1 MPGALLSTGILQ
13 AVRPVP
19 GALPPTGIMSVFD
32 RAQLLRTVAE
42 LSQLPPPTGREVA
55 FAGRSNAGK
64 SSAINALTHRR
75 RLAYVARQPGKTRTI
90 QLFEVAP
97 DRYLVDLPGYGYA
110 RVSESVRRQWG
121 KLVDGYLATRQSLQG
136 LVLIMD
142 VRHPLTPLD
151 EHLLAWFAPRARPV
165 HILLTKAD
173 KVSRNEAQASLRRI
187 EKWALTSE
195 MRCSVQLFSSLT
207 PNGVEAAREVIA
219 GWLDLPLP
227 EPREKTKPQNKNPR
241 LKGSKAGGKNAL
253 IGIKAPAQGGEA
265 GDDETS
271 SVE

>member
-1 MPGALLSTGILQ
+1 MT
-13 AVRPVP
+13 
-19 GALPPTGIMSVFD
+19 VFNNA
-32 RAQLLRTVAE
+32 RLLRTVAE
-42 LSQLPPPTGREVA
+42 LSQLPPPSGYEVA

-64 SSAINALTHRR
+64 SSAINTLTRR
-75 RLAYVARQPGKTRTI
+75 RKLAYVARQPGKTRTI
-90 QLFEVAP
+90 QLFEIAP
-97 DRYLVDLPGYGYA
+97 DRLLVDLPGYGYA
-110 RVSESVRRQWG
+110 KVSESLRRQWG
-121 KLVDGYLATRQSLQG
+121 RLVDGYLAQREALRG

-151 EHLLAWFAPRARPV
+151 QQLLAWFAPRQLPV

-173 KVSRNEAQASLRRI
+173 KLSGNRARAALQQVQQWATASGM
-187 EKWALTSE
+187 E
-195 MRCSVQLFSSLT
+195 CSVQLFSSLAGT
-207 PNGVEAAREVIA
+207 GVDCARAVIA

-227 EPREKTKPQNKNPR
+227 QPSEKSSAQNKNPR

-271 SVE
+271 SAC

>member
-1 MPGALLSTGILQ
+1 MT
-13 AVRPVP
+13 
-19 GALPPTGIMSVFD
+19 VFD
-32 RAQLLRTVAE
+32 HARLLRTVAE
-42 LSQLPPPTGREVA
+42 LSQLPAEAGREVA

-64 SSAINALTHRR
+64 SSAINMLTRRR

-97 DRYLVDLPGYGYA
+97 ERFLVDLPGYGYA
-110 RVSESVRRQWG
+110 RVSESLRRQWG
-121 KLVDGYLATRQSLQG
+121 RLVDGYLAQREALQG

-142 VRHPLTPLD
+142 VRHPLMPLD
-151 EHLLAWFAPRARPV
+151 RQLLAWFAPRHRPV

-173 KVSRNEAQASLRRI
+173 KLSRNQALAALRQV
-187 EKWALTSE
+187 EQWTATSG
-195 MRCSVQLFSSLT
+195 MMCSVQLFSSLAGT
-207 PNGVEAAREVIA
+207 GVEPARAVVA
-219 GWLDLPLP
+219 GWLDLPVAQP
-227 EPREKTKPQNKNPR
+227 IEKAGAQNKNPR

-271 SVE
+271 SAN

>member
-1 MPGALLSTGILQ
+1 MT
-13 AVRPVP
+13 
-19 GALPPTGIMSVFD
+19 VFD
-32 RAQLLRTVAE
+32 HARLLRTVAE
-42 LSQLPPPTGREVA
+42 LSQLPPESGREVA

-64 SSAINALTHRR
+64 SSAINALTRR
-75 RLAYVARQPGKTRTI
+75 RKLAYVARQPGKTRTI

-97 DRYLVDLPGYGYA
+97 ERLLVDLPGYGYA
-110 RVSESVRRQWG
+110 RVSESLRRQWG
-121 KLVDGYLATRQSLQG
+121 RLVDGYLAQREALQG

-151 EHLLAWFAPRARPV
+151 RQLLAWFAPRNRPV

-173 KVSRNEAQASLRRI
+173 KLSRNQALAALR
-187 EKWALTSE
+187 EVEQWTATAGTK
-195 MRCSVQLFSSLT
+195 CSVQLFSSLAAT
-207 PNGVEAAREVIA
+207 GVDCARAVIA
-219 GWLDLPLP
+219 GWLDLPFVRP
-227 EPREKTKPQNKNPR
+227 IAKPGAPNKNPR

-271 SVE
+271 SAK

>member
-1 MPGALLSTGILQ
+1 MT
-13 AVRPVP
+13 
-19 GALPPTGIMSVFD
+19 VFEHA
-32 RAQLLRTVAE
+32 RLLRSVAE
-42 LSQLPPPTGREVA
+42 LSQLPPESGREVA

-64 SSAINALTHRR
+64 SSAINMLTRRR

-90 QLFEVAP
+90 QWYEVAP
-97 DRYLVDLPGYGYA
+97 ERFLVDLPGYGYA

-121 KLVDGYLATRQSLQG
+121 RLVDGYLAQRQALQG

-151 EHLLAWFAPRARPV
+151 QQLLAWFAPRGLPV

-173 KVSRNEAQASLRRI
+173 KLSRNQALGTLREVER
-187 EKWALTSE
+187 WAVTAGIRVSA
-195 MRCSVQLFSSLT
+195 QLFSSLAGT
-207 PNGVEAAREVIA
+207 GVEAAREVIA
-219 GWLDLPLP
+219 RWLDMEG
-227 EPREKTKPQNKNPR
+227 EPAAKPNAQNKNPR

-271 SVE
+271 SAC

>member
-1 MPGALLSTGILQ
+1 MT
-13 AVRPVP
+13 
-19 GALPPTGIMSVFD
+19 VFD
-32 RAQLLRTVAE
+32 QARLLRTVAE
-42 LSQLPPPTGREVA
+42 LSQLPPESGREVA

-64 SSAINALTHRR
+64 SSAINALTRRR

-97 DRYLVDLPGYGYA
+97 ERFLVDLPGYGYA
-110 RVSESVRRQWG
+110 RVSESLRRQWG
-121 KLVDGYLATRQSLQG
+121 QLVDGYLAQREALQG

-151 EHLLAWFAPRARPV
+151 RQLLAWFAPRRRPV
-165 HILLTKAD
+165 HMLLTKAD
-173 KVSRNEAQASLRRI
+173 KLSRNQAMAALRQV
-187 EKWALTSE
+187 EQWAATSGT
-195 MRCSVQLFSSLT
+195 MCSVQLFSSLAAT
-207 PNGVEAAREVIA
+207 GVDCARAVVA
-219 GWLDLPLP
+219 GWLDLPVGQP
-227 EPREKTKPQNKNPR
+227 IEKAQAQNKNPR

-271 SVE
+271 SAS

>member
-1 MPGALLSTGILQ
+1 
-13 AVRPVP
+13 
-19 GALPPTGIMSVFD
+19 MSVFD
-32 RAQLLRTVAE
+32 HARLLRTVAE
-42 LSQLPPPTGREVA
+42 LSQLPPASGREVA

-64 SSAINALTHRR
+64 SSAINAITRR
-75 RLAYVARQPGKTRTI
+75 RKLAYVARQPGKTRTI

-97 DRYLVDLPGYGYA
+97 ERFLVDLPGYGYA
-110 RVSESVRRQWG
+110 RVSESMRRQWG
-121 KLVDGYLATRQSLQG
+121 RLVDGYLAQRESLQG

-151 EHLLAWFAPRARPV
+151 EHLLAWFAPRRVPV

-173 KVSRNEAQASLRRI
+173 KLSRGQALASLRRVRQ
-187 EKWALTSE
+187 WAGTAPIAASA
-195 MRCSVQLFSSLT
+195 QLFSSLT
-207 PNGVEAAREVIA
+207 GSGVDAARAVIA
-219 GWLDLPLP
+219 DWLAVSVPVSI
-227 EPREKTKPQNKNPR
+227 EKAGAQNKNPR

-271 SVE
+271 SANETRAVPNKFP

>member
-1 MPGALLSTGILQ
+1 MPGARPLLSLMTFFDQ
-13 AVRPVP
+13 AR
-19 GALPPTGIMSVFD
+19 
-32 RAQLLRTVAE
+32 LLRTVAE
-42 LSQLPPPTGREVA
+42 LSQLPPESGREVA

-64 SSAINALTHRR
+64 SSAINTLTRRR

-97 DRYLVDLPGYGYA
+97 ERLLVDLPGYGYA
-110 RVSESVRRQWG
+110 RVSESLRRQWG
-121 KLVDGYLATRQSLQG
+121 RLVDGYLAQREALQG
-136 LVLIMD
+136 LMLIMD

-151 EHLLAWFAPRARPV
+151 EQLLGWFAPRRRPV

-173 KVSRNEAQASLRRI
+173 KLSRNQALTALRGVQQ
-187 EKWALTSE
+187 WALSSGMLCTA
-195 MRCSVQLFSSLT
+195 QLFSSLT
-207 PNGVEAAREVIA
+207 GAGTDAAREVIA
-219 GWLDLPLP
+219 GWLDLPVP
-227 EPREKTKPQNKNPR
+227 PAVEKADAQNKNPR

-271 SVE
+271 SAC

>member
-1 MPGALLSTGILQ
+1 
-13 AVRPVP
+13 
-19 GALPPTGIMSVFD
+19 MSVFEQA
-32 RAQLLRTVAE
+32 RLLRTVAE
-42 LSQLPPPTGREVA
+42 LSQLPPPSGREVA

-64 SSAINALTHRR
+64 SSAINALTRRR

-90 QLFEVAP
+90 QLFEVAAE
-97 DRYLVDLPGYGYA
+97 RYLVDLPGYGYA
-110 RVSESVRRQWG
+110 RVSESLRRQWG
-121 KLVDGYLATRQSLQG
+121 KLVDGYLATRESLQG

-151 EHLLAWFAPRARPV
+151 EQLLAWFAPRALPV

-173 KVSRNEAQASLRRI
+173 KLSRNQARATLDRVTQWTKS
-187 EKWALTSE
+187 AG
-195 MRCSVQLFSSLT
+195 MQCSVQLFSSHV
-207 PNGVEAAREVIA
+207 PSGVEEAREVIA

-227 EPREKTKPQNKNPR
+227 QPREKPKPENKNPR

-271 SVE
+271 SEVETRPLRN